1 MFKISA
7 DEEDCPADGKHV
19 RSQPVS
25 SDIDETKEGWGLAG
39 MLSP

>member
-1 MFKISA
+1 MVNI
-7 DEEDCPADGKHV
+7 

-39 MLSP
+39 MLSPWMY